1 MRRGQET
8 SMKVKN
14 MWTARLE
21 HAGMGETIYRIYRLE
36 IPFGWSDDYTKAH
49 LLVAALNRDED
60 R

>member
-1 MRRGQET
+1 
-8 SMKVKN
+8 MKIKN
-14 MWTARLE
+14 MWTARRE
-21 HAGMGETIYRIYRLE
+21 SAGMGESIYRIYRLE